1 MIVRAPRPDANFYV
15 LNKAISEDRRLSWAA
30 RGLLVFLLGKP
41 DHWQVSTANLIN
53 ETAESVRPLGR
64 DGVWGLLRELI
75 DTGYCRRQQQ
85 RKADG
90 TTGEMHYFVT
100 ETPAKTSTES
110 AQTAPLT
117 AKTPQV
123 SIEEKARTEEKK
135 ESVREKKVRI
145 TFNPETGV
153 FQVPAEIR
161 QHLEDAYGQD
171 INLDAEL
178 SRAQVWCSTNLTRRP
193 RSDFGRFINGWMN
206 RAAEAARQ
214 QRQRPGLRVV
224 GSNSSSK
231 QARRDHM
238 ADWLF
243 GAPATT
249 PKGDLDVV
257 DVVPAESQ

>member
-1 MIVRAPRPDANFYV
+1 M
-15 LNKAISEDRRLSWAA
+15 
-30 RGLLVFLLGKP
+30 
-41 DHWQVSTANLIN
+41 
-53 ETAESVRPLGR
+53 
-64 DGVWGLLRELI
+64 
-75 DTGYCRRQQQ
+75 
-85 RKADG
+85 
-90 TTGEMHYFVT
+90 
-100 ETPAKTSTES
+100 
-110 AQTAPLT
+110 
-117 AKTPQV
+117 
-123 SIEEKARTEEKK
+123 
-135 ESVREKKVRI
+135 REKKVRI
-145 TFNPETGV
+145 TFDPNTGV

-178 SRAQVWCSTNLTRRP
+178 SRAQVWCRTNLTRRP

-206 RAAEAARQ
+206 RAAGEARQ

-224 GSNSSSK
+224 GSSSSPK

-257 DVVPAESQ
+257 DVVPAESRR